1 MKLFRG
7 YQEEPR
13 FLDGDLEKEHESLEA
28 KRRKIRTENPNFTS
42 VERLDAMGDD
52 MIRLIELRQIAGTQ
66 FFTDDE
72 QIAREFAGDSG
83 FVVAIDLEEDEVKKH
98 YQGEQVASPAGKA
111 RYVSN
116 FVFSGKELMENGD
129 RWKLETNSATREKE
143 GNLPL
148 NQEGSSQEP
157 TEGKPPVV

>member
-13 FLDGDLEKEHESLEA
+13 FLDPGQEKEYDDLEA
-28 KRRKIRTENPNFTS
+28 KIRGLRKEKSTS
-42 VERLDAMGDD
+42 LEVLDAMGED
-52 MIRLIELRQIAGTQ
+52 MIRLIELRQIAGDQ

-72 QIAREFAGDSG
+72 QIAKEFAGDNG
-83 FVVAIDLEEDEVKKH
+83 FVVSIDPDEDEVKKH
-98 YQGEQVASPAGKA
+98 YAGEQVTSPAGKA

-116 FVFSGKELMENGD
+116 FRFSGKELMENRD
-129 RWKLETNSATREKE
+129 RWELETSSMAKGKE
-143 GNLPL
+143 GNLPT
-148 NQEGSSQEP
+148 NQEAESPHEP